1 MEALYGHTNSNGPT
15 LAAGLCVHSLWGL
28 LHIAHPQDE
37 ALGHSSQIG
46 GLPTERSWQL
56 VG

>member
-1 MEALYGHTNSNGPT
+1 MEPLYGHTNSNGPT

-46 GLPTERSWQL
+46 GLPTEHSWQL